1 MRGKSNQQSKCSAL
15 DEHGG
20 ASSGARAQYSAC
32 TGELVPL
39 LTSSVSRQ
47 TARVMIWKRE
57 KKRERGEAKRQKSKN
72 VAYLVQAKCDVKG
85 RELVYC
91 VPFSLGIGNNR

>member
-1 MRGKSNQQSKCSAL
+1 MRFSARGDEAETSAIIRGVTMNYLATGKTGKQKEKTGRETKRMRGKKQPAKQVLGFRCK
-15 DEHGG
+15 HGG

-47 TARVMIWKRE
+47 T
-57 KKRERGEAKRQKSKN
+57 G
-72 VAYLVQAKCDVKG
+72 
-85 RELVYC
+85 
-91 VPFSLGIGNNR
+91 